1 MKKKTIAKKTCSSL
15 RTVLVHSLLSIG
27 LRVSERETP
36 EIYKNFLLNCCNEIV
51 NKKVK
56 IMTFINSLNEIFAHC
71 IVNNDSV
78 DKSGEIT
85 LICVGD
91 DLHRISFMVNCISVY
106 LNVEGCGG
114 TIRVILSDN
123 KRIKS
128 MKPEDYINTCDMTFV
143 SSREPYCDG
152 VYKGLIIPKHSK
164 IWIIRTCE
172 NYWEE
177 KQLHHKLVDMRSYKD
192 IIEYS
197 LLKENK
203 LDFIRS
209 ETIEPFIKSRSYL
222 YDKNQ
227 SGKWS
232 TDYLIGDR
240 YGYDKIY
247 FVLPMTE
254 KDFENNDLLNG
265 IKLLFKN
272 DLDKELFKSRFGF
285 YIMCSENNMF
295 GDEPYERSY
304 DSDANYSVREYTD
317 EVLSIIY
324 K

>member
-1 MKKKTIAKKTCSSL
+1 MKKTIAKKTYSSL
-15 RTVLVHSLLSIG
+15 TTVLVHSLLNVG
-27 LRVSERETP
+27 LRVSEREAP
-36 EIYKNFLLNCCNEIV
+36 EIYKKLLLNCGGEII
-51 NKKVK
+51 NKKAKV
-56 IMTFINSLNEIFAHC
+56 MTFINSLNEVFAYC
-71 IVNNDSV
+71 LVNNDST
-78 DKSGEIT
+78 DKSGEVT

-91 DLHRISFMVNCISVY
+91 NLHQIIFIINCMSVY
-106 LNVEGCGG
+106 LNIEGCGG
-114 TIRVILSDN
+114 TIRIILSDN
-123 KRIKS
+123 KRIKT
-128 MKPEDYINTCDMTFV
+128 MKPEDYIDKCDLSFI

-164 IWIIRTCE
+164 IWIIKTCGD
-172 NYWEE
+172 YWDE

-222 YDKNQ
+222 YDKNTQ
-227 SGKWS
+227 GRWS
-232 TDYLIGDR
+232 TDYLCGDR

-254 KDFENNDLLNG
+254 KDFSNHDLING
-265 IKLLFKN
+265 VKLLFKN
-272 DLDKELFKSRFGF
+272 DLDRDLFKSRFGF
-285 YIMCSENNMF
+285 YIMNPENNIIE
-295 GDEPYERSY
+295 DSPYERSY
-304 DSDANYSVREYTD
+304 DSDANYSVRDYTD
-317 EVLSIIY
+317 NVLDIIY